1 MICYRV
7 TKFNPKFRVDGKYLI
22 DDWTSIADVG
32 KIYSGQQLTMQK
44 YEETEQNYIDFVKNT
59 LQICDI
65 NELEIIQ
72 LEKYVGH
79 LKWKNQQLINLQQI
93 SSFMKDCLREKCWA
107 KLETNDFFLHFGY
120 DYYIYIGTNLNEK
133 VLQKLCCQYDLFI
146 EKYKSPY
153 CN

>member
-22 DDWTSIADVG
+22 DDWTSISDVG
-32 KIYSGQQLTMQK
+32 KSFSGQVLTMQK
-44 YEETEQNYIDFVKNT
+44 YEAMEQNYIDFVKNA
-59 LQICDI
+59 LQICGI

-72 LEKYVGH
+72 LEKYSSR
-79 LKWKNQQLINLQQI
+79 LEWENQQWINLQQI

-107 KLETNDFFLHFGY
+107 KLVTKDFFLHFGY
-120 DYYIYIGTNLNEK
+120 DYYMYISSNLNEQM
-133 VLQKLCCQYDLFI
+133 LQELACRFDLFV
-146 EKYKSPY
+146 EKYESPY

>member
-7 TKFNPKFRVDGKYLI
+7 TKYNPKFRVDGKYLI

-32 KIYSGQQLTMQK
+32 KVFSGQVLTMQK
-44 YEETEQNYIDFVKNT
+44 YEATEQNYIDFVKNT
-59 LQICDI
+59 LQICGI

-72 LEKYVGH
+72 LEKYSGH
-79 LKWKNQQLINLQQI
+79 LKWKNQQYINLQQI

-107 KLETNDFFLHFGY
+107 KLVANDFFLHFGY
-120 DYYIYIGTNLNEK
+120 DYYIYIGTNLDEK
-133 VLQKLCCQYDLFI
+133 MLQKLGCQFGLFV
-146 EKYKSPY
+146 EQYKSPY